1 MNNTN
6 GPETVK
12 PELKTIDVR
21 DGKVPDGLYRVKGDR
36 YLFIKEGGVHFPLA
50 MLDPERVILGGF
62 PILQIRDLHAD
73 TWRYFVR
80 ASHCVEL
87 YPASAADLKTI
98 VARYGASL

>member
-1 MNNTN
+1 M
-6 GPETVK
+6 K
-12 PELKTIDVR
+12 PELKLIDAR
-21 DGKVPDGLYRVKGDR
+21 AGKVPDGLYRGKGDR
-36 YLFIKEGGVHFPLA
+36 YLFIKEGIFHFPLT

-80 ASHCVEL
+80 ASHCVAL

-98 VARYGASL
+98 VARYGAKL